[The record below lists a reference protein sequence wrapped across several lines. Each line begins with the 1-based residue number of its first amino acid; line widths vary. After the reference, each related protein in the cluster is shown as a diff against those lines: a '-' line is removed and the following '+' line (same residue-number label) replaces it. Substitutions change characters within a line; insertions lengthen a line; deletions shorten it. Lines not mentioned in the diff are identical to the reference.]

1 MDLNLLYHT
10 SVALQLLYIILMFLY
25 QPLFYVGYNNPHK
38 RDSINSIIVSVEFV
52 KKKFDCE
59 GLIFTKINLSFFKLE
74 EIRFLMKPA

>member
-25 QPLFYVGYNNPHK
+25 QPLFYVCYNNPRK
-38 RDSINSIIVSVEFV
+38 RDSINSIIVGVEFV

-59 GLIFTKINLSFFKLE
+59 GLILNFTL
-74 EIRFLMKPA
+74 R